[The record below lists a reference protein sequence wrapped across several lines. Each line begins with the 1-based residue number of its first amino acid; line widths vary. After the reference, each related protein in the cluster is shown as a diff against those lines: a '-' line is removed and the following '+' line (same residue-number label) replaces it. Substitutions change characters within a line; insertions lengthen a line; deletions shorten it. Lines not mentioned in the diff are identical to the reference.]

1 METVIVTLRS
11 EGFEKD
17 MELPCKIPLEELYPR
32 LTTALQN
39 ASTLRFGDFIGV
51 VLEKD
56 GAGMLTLGATLMDYG
71 VCTGSILDVV
81 KKEKYDGFYKGGG
94 R

>member
-17 MELPCKIPLEELYPR
+17 MELPCRIPLEELYPR

-39 ASTLRFGDFIGV
+39 ASTLRFGDFI
-51 VLEKD
+51 VLRFIMVY
-56 GAGMLTLGATLMDYG
+56 ARAPSLTL
-71 VCTGSILDVV
+71 
-81 KKEKYDGFYKGGG
+81 
-94 R
+94 